1 VTELLVQSLRGRVV
15 ESVHRVSVAVVD
27 AGGRLHARSGDPEL
41 VTFARSAAKPF
52 QALPLLEDGAAE
64 RFGVRE
70 DELALI
76 CASHNSEPAQVELVR
91 GLLARVGLSESDL
104 ACGPHRPLSV
114 DLAILPIADFGLR
127 NADWVPEQA
136 PVQDVPPTTQSAI
149 RNPQSAM
156 GLVGGRVGS
165 NCSGKHTGMLALAR
179 HHGWPTAGYHQ
190 PAHPVQRRCKETMA
204 RWTDLPVDRIGE
216 GVDGCGV
223 VSFALP
229 VVSLALAYARLGTSG
244 EAAPQRVVRA
254 MTHRPDLVAGQ
265 GRPCTALMQA
275 YPGRVL
281 AKVGAAGVYGVAM
294 LDRGLGIGLK
304 VEDGDTW
311 AAVLALWVV
320 LEQLGLD
327 PPPSQ
332 SLPRIAA
339 LPVRN
344 TRGETVGSLEATGK
358 LTFV

>member
-1 VTELLVQSLRGRVV
+1 MTELVVQSVRGGVV
-15 ESVHRVSVAVVD
+15 ESLHRASVAVVD
-27 AGGRLHARSGDPEL
+27 ASGRLHAKSGDPQL

-70 DELALI
+70 DELALV
-76 CASHNSEPAQVELVR
+76 CASHSSEPEQVDLVR
-91 GLLARVGLSESDL
+91 GLLTRLGLSETDL
-104 ACGPHRPLSV
+104 ACGPHRPLSA
-114 DLAILPIADFGLR
+114 DLAIAD
-127 NADWVPEQA
+127 P
-136 PVQDVPPTTQSAI
+136 AI

-156 GLVGGRVGS
+156 AAVGGRLGS

-190 PAHPVQRRCKETMA
+190 PSHPVQRRCKESVA
-204 RWTDLPVDRIGE
+204 RWADLPADRIGE

-229 VVSLALAYARLGTSG
+229 IASLALAYARLGASQ
-244 EAAPQRVVRA
+244 EPAPRKVVQA
-254 MTHRPDLVAGQ
+254 MTRRPDLIAGR
-265 GRPCTALMQA
+265 GRPCTALMRA

-281 AKVGAAGVYGVAM
+281 AKVGAAGVYGATL
-294 LDRGLGIGLK
+294 LDRGMGIALK

-311 AAVLALWVV
+311 AAVLALWAV
-320 LEQLGLD
+320 LEQLQLD
-327 PPPSQ
+327 PLPSET
-332 SLPRIAA
+332 LPQFAA
-339 LPVRN
+339 LPIRN
-344 TRGETVGSLEATGK
+344 TRGETVCSLQASGR

>member
-1 VTELLVQSLRGRVV
+1 MSPLSELRVQSVRGTVV

-27 AGGRLHARSGDPEL
+27 ASGRLKAQSGDPEL

-64 RFGVRE
+64 HFGIRE

-76 CASHNSEPAQVELVR
+76 CASHSSEPGQVDLVR
-91 GLLARVGLSESDL
+91 GLLTRLGLAESDL
-104 ACGPHRPLSV
+104 VCGPHRPLSLEMTITDV
-114 DLAILPIADFGLR
+114 RYPISQSPQRPLA
-127 NADWVPEQA
+127 
-136 PVQDVPPTTQSAI
+136 
-149 RNPQSAM
+149 
-156 GLVGGRVGS
+156 S

-190 PAHPVQRRCKETMA
+190 ASHPVQRRCKQSMA
-204 RWTDLPVDRIGE
+204 QWADLPADRIGE
-216 GVDGCGV
+216 GVDGCAV

-229 VVSLALAYARLGTSG
+229 LASLALAYARLGASQDP
-244 EAAPQRVVRA
+244 APRQVVQA
-254 MTHRPDLVAGQ
+254 MTRHPDLVAGR

-281 AKVGAAGVYGVAM
+281 AKVGAAGVYGAAL
-294 LDRGLGIGLK
+294 LDRGLGIALK

-311 AAVLALWVV
+311 AAVLALWAV
-320 LEQLGLD
+320 LDQLRLD
-327 PPPSQ
+327 PPPSTA
-332 SLPRIAA
+332 LPQFAA

-344 TRGETVGSLEATGK
+344 TRGETVGSLQAAGK

>member
-1 VTELLVQSLRGRVV
+1 MQSLRGGVV
-15 ESVHRVSVAVVD
+15 ESVHRVSAAVVD
-27 AGGRLHARSGDPEL
+27 ASGRLQAKAGDPQL

-70 DELALI
+70 DELALV
-76 CASHNSEPAQVELVR
+76 CASHSSEPAQVELVR
-91 GLLARVGLSESDL
+91 GLLTRVGLAESDL
-104 ACGPHRPLSV
+104 ACGPHRPLSA
-114 DLAILPIADFGLR
+114 DLALNPGGAEE
-127 NADWVPEQA
+127 AA
-136 PVQDVPPTTQSAI
+136 PRTAL
-149 RNPQSAM
+149 A
-156 GLVGGRVGS
+156 S

-190 PAHPVQRRCKETMA
+190 STHSVQRRCKESMA
-204 RWTDLPVDRIGE
+204 RWANLPQEQVGE

-229 VVSLALAYARLGTSG
+229 LASLALAYARLGTSQEPG
-244 EAAPQRVVRA
+244 PRKVVQA
-254 MTHRPDLVAGQ
+254 MTRRPDLIAGR

-281 AKVGAAGVYGVAM
+281 AKVGAAGVYGAAL

-311 AAVLALWVV
+311 AAVLALWAV
-320 LEQLGLD
+320 LEQLDLN

-332 SLPRIAA
+332 SLPLFAA

-344 TRGETVGSLEATGK
+344 TRGETVGSLKVTGR
-358 LTFV
+358 LTLV

>member
-1 VTELLVQSLRGRVV
+1 MTELLVRSLRGEVV
-15 ESVHRVSVAVVD
+15 ESAHRVSVAVVD
-27 AGGRLHARSGDPEL
+27 ASGKLQAQAGDPGL

-70 DELALI
+70 DELALV
-76 CASHNSEPAQVELVR
+76 CGSHSSEPAQVELVR
-91 GLLARVGLSESDL
+91 GLLTRVGLAEADL
-104 ACGPHRPLSV
+104 ACGPHRPLSA
-114 DLAILPIADFGLR
+114 DLALPEERGRAEAG
-127 NADWVPEQA
+127 A
-136 PVQDVPPTTQSAI
+136 
-149 RNPQSAM
+149 
-156 GLVGGRVGS
+156 GGRRSSDLVLAGPGSSGSLAS

-179 HHGWPTAGYHQ
+179 HRGWATAGYHE
-190 PAHPVQRRCKETMA
+190 PAHPVQRRCKESMA
-204 RWTDLPVDRIGE
+204 RWAKLPAERIGE

-223 VSFALP
+223 TCFALP
-229 VVSLALAYARLGTSG
+229 LASLALAYARL
-244 EAAPQRVVRA
+244 AASPEPAPRAVVQA
-254 MTHRPDLVAGQ
+254 MTRRPDLVAGR

-281 AKVGAAGVYGVAM
+281 AKVGAAGVYGAAL
-294 LDRGLGIGLK
+294 LDRGLGICLK

-311 AAVLALWVV
+311 AAVLALWTV
-320 LEQLGLD
+320 LEQLELD

-332 SLPRIAA
+332 SLPRFAT

-344 TRGETVGSLEATGK
+344 TRGETVGFLQAAGR

>member
-1 VTELLVQSLRGRVV
+1 MTQLLVQSVRGRVV
-15 ESVHRVSVAVVD
+15 ESAHRVSVAVVD
-27 AGGRLHARSGDPEL
+27 TSGRLHARSGDPEL

-52 QALPLLEDGAAE
+52 QALPLLEDGVAE
-64 RFGVRE
+64 RFAVGD

-76 CASHNSEPAQVELVR
+76 CASHSSEPAQVELVR
-91 GLLARVGLSESDL
+91 GLLTRVGLTESDL
-104 ACGPHRPLSV
+104 ACGPHRPLSL
-114 DLAILPIADFGLR
+114 DLALAE
-127 NADWVPEQA
+127 VPA
-136 PVQDVPPTTQSAI
+136 PESEVLQRAPDPGDRPSRLT
-149 RNPQSAM
+149 
-156 GLVGGRVGS
+156 S

-190 PAHPVQRRCKETMA
+190 SPHPVQRRCKETMA
-204 RWTDLPVDRIGE
+204 LWTDLPVDRIGE

-229 VVSLALAYARLGTSG
+229 VASLALAYARLGASP
-244 EAAPQRVVRA
+244 EAAPRRVVRA
-254 MTHRPDLVAGQ
+254 MTGRPDLVAGQ

-275 YPGRVL
+275 YPGRIL
-281 AKVGAAGVYGVAM
+281 AKVGAAGVYGVA
-294 LDRGLGIGLK
+294 LPGRGLGIGLK

-327 PPPSQ
+327 PPPTH
-332 SLPRIAA
+332 SLPRFAA

-344 TRGETVGSLEATGK
+344 TRGETVGSLQASGK

>member
-1 VTELLVQSLRGRVV
+1 VSELRVQSLRGAVV

-27 AGGRLHARSGDPEL
+27 ASGRLHARSGEPQL

-76 CASHNSEPAQVELVR
+76 CASHSSEPAQVDLVR
-91 GLLARVGLSESDL
+91 GLLTRLGLTESDL
-104 ACGPHRPLSV
+104 ACGPHRPLSA
-114 DLAILPIADFGLR
+114 DLALNDPGGA
-127 NADWVPEQA
+127 AEAA
-136 PVQDVPPTTQSAI
+136 PWTAL
-149 RNPQSAM
+149 A
-156 GLVGGRVGS
+156 S
-165 NCSGKHTGMLALAR
+165 NCSGKHAGMLALAR

-190 PAHPVQRRCKETMA
+190 PTHPVQRRCKDTIA
-204 RWTDLPVDRIGE
+204 RWTNLPADRIGE

-229 VVSLALAYARLGTSG
+229 LASLALAYARLGASR
-244 EAAPQRVVRA
+244 EPAPGKVVQA
-254 MTHRPDLVAGQ
+254 MTRRPDLVAGQ
-265 GRPCTALMQA
+265 GRPCTALMRA

-281 AKVGAAGVYGVAM
+281 AKVGAAGVYGVA
-294 LDRGLGIGLK
+294 LPDRGLGIGLK

-311 AAVLALWVV
+311 AAVLALWAV

-332 SLPRIAA
+332 LLSRYAA

-344 TRGETVGSLEATGK
+344 TRGETVGSLQASGN